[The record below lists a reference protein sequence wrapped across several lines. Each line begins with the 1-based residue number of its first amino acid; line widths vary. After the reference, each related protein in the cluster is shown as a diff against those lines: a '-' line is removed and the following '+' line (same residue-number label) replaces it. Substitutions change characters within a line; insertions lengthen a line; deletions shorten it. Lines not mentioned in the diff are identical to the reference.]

1 MVKDDICLG
10 GGSKQIAF
18 FWKKTAPKN
27 TPIPLMSRID
37 PAKLLFSYATPLNF

>member
-18 FWKKTAPKN
+18 FWKK
-27 TPIPLMSRID
+27 
-37 PAKLLFSYATPLNF
+37 KLPQKTHPFP